1 MSGALPSFCM
11 RKFMPGLSHL
21 SKSGQAEMVDVS
33 AKPSTARMA
42 IAEGRVVMQKMTLD
56 AALAG
61 NAKKGDVF
69 AAARIPGIKVEAAA
83 KTLGQTGVE
92 MEALTAAAIA
102 CLTIYDMLKAI
113 DRSMTIEGI
122 ALLQKTGGKSGE
134 YSRSGK
140 PQPAALEGDAGRKS
154 GPRS

>member
-1 MSGALPSFCM
+1 
-11 RKFMPGLSHL
+11 
-21 SKSGQAEMVDVS
+21 
-33 AKPSTARMA
+33 
-42 IAEGRVVMQKMTLD
+42 VVPDSSL
-56 AALAG
+56 
-61 NAKKGDVF
+61 
-69 AAARIPGIKVEAAA
+69 PGIKVEAAA

-140 PQPAALEGDAGRKS
+140 PQPEALEGDAGRKS